1 MPKLE
6 QSLKKNIE
14 ASYNCLAKASIKDL
28 DTDIEYAVSFLNDKK
43 LWKLEVLGSKDAEV
57 LDEDRD
63 EFFASDLFKKF
74 LKKASTYVENGL
86 KVYEDIV
93 KQHVEDGEL
102 LAVDETKLERVIF
115 ACKDKL
121 LLKSFKAGKFLK

>member
-1 MPKLE
+1 MKQELPKLE

-43 LWKLEVLGSKDAEV
+43 LWKIEVLGSKEAEV

-63 EFFASDLFKKF
+63 EFFASDLFKKL
-74 LKKASTYVENGL
+74 LKKASAYVENGL
-86 KVYEDIV
+86 KVYEEVV
-93 KQHVEDGEL
+93 K
-102 LAVDETKLERVIF
+102 
-115 ACKDKL
+115 
-121 LLKSFKAGKFLK
+121 